1 MIAAIKPAGS
11 NTRGLLAY
19 LYGPGR
25 HDEHLDP
32 HLVAGFAMLGM
43 PDPGRDESATLTEL
57 GHYLDEPVRLRN
69 SEFGKP
75 VTDHVWH
82 CPVRAA
88 PEDRHLSDT
97 EWGEIAQR
105 IVLAAG
111 IAPAGDDLACRW
123 IAVRHADD
131 HIHILAT
138 TVREDGRR
146 PKLHDSGIRVG
157 DECRTIEKDYGLRL
171 LKKGDR
177 TDTRRPVQ
185 AEMHKAERLDWE
197 QTSREWLQARIRA
210 AIPHANSAEQL
221 LAYLE
226 ADDILVKP
234 RCGPS
239 GDLLGYAVGRP
250 GDLNKDGEQIFH
262 PGGKI
267 APDLTLPKLKAR
279 LESSAPEEH
288 PTAQRNRLSTPWH
301 QATAA
306 LDTLHAE
313 ITSTSTDGSGDAR
326 AQAHI
331 TALGELIEATTQQA
345 PANHRAQL
353 RSASARFARAQRS
366 QIRAE
371 DRAAHALR
379 TAARDIAHTATGP
392 DGSTLAALTA
402 ALLWAAILAARWHEA
417 KGRAHQADAARR
429 AVQHLQSAADN
440 TLAPT
445 LTELEA
451 RRPGEGTRRTLA
463 HDVRAAVPEHAKRI
477 LADPGWHALATV
489 LADAEAGGHRPHQL
503 LKEAAAQRELTTARQ
518 PARVLIT
525 RIQHTSRNPA
535 PNQPAC
541 VAPPHRPSTLRR
553 SVSSPPLGPQL
564 PRAGRAARAVEP
576 TKWSEA
582 GPRRRRRRDN
592 GCWAGHHGW

>member
-1 MIAAIKPAGS
+1 MLAAIKPCGT

-43 PDPGRDESATLTEL
+43 PDPGRDENATLTGL
-57 GHYLDEPVRLRN
+57 GHYLDEPVLLRN

-88 PEDRHLSDT
+88 PEDRYLSDT

-111 IAPAGDDLACRW
+111 IASAGDDLACRW

-157 DECRTIEKDYGLRL
+157 DECREIEKDYGLRRL
-171 LKKGDR
+171 TKGDR
-177 TDTRRPVQ
+177 TATRRPTQ
-185 AEMHKAERLDWE
+185 AEMHKAGRLGWE
-197 QTSREWLQARIRA
+197 QTSREWLQDRIRA
-210 AIPHANSAEQL
+210 AIPHASSAEEL

-226 ADDILVKP
+226 AGDILVKP
-234 RCGPS
+234 RHGPS

-250 GDLNKDGEQIFH
+250 GDLNKDGEQIYH

-267 APDLTLPKLKAR
+267 APDLSLPKLKAR
-279 LESSAPEEH
+279 LETSTPEEQ
-288 PTAQRNRLSTPWH
+288 PTARRNRLITPWH
-301 QATAA
+301 QATEA
-306 LDTLHAE
+306 LDTLHTE
-313 ITSTSTDGSGDAR
+313 ITNTSADGSRDAW

-331 TALGELIEATTQQA
+331 TALGELIDATAQKA
-345 PANHRAQL
+345 PADLRAQL
-353 RSASARFARAQRS
+353 HAASRAFARAQRS
-366 QIRAE
+366 QIRGE

-379 TAARDIAHTATGP
+379 TAARDIANTATGP
-392 DGSTLAALTA
+392 DGSALAALVA
-402 ALLWAAILAARWHEA
+402 ALVWAAILAGRWQEA
-417 KGRAHQADAARR
+417 KGHAHQADAARQ
-429 AVQHLQSAADN
+429 AVQHLQSAADDA
-440 TLAPT
+440 LATT
-445 LTELEA
+445 LTELVSRHPTE
-451 RRPGEGTRRTLA
+451 ETRRILA
-463 HDVRAAVPEHAKRI
+463 GDVRAAVPEHAERI
-477 LADPGWHALATV
+477 LADPGWPA
-489 LADAEAGGHRPHQL
+489 LADAEAGGHKPHQL
-503 LKEAAAQRELTTARQ
+503 LKEAAARRELGTAHS

-525 RIQHTSRNPA
+525 RIQHTSRHPA
-535 PNQPAC
+535 PN
-541 VAPPHRPSTLRR
+541 RR
-553 SVSSPPLGPQL
+553 
-564 PRAGRAARAVEP
+564 AEAARLRSTTVSAFNTPSPDTQPP
-576 TKWSEA
+576 TATAAST
-582 GPRRRRRRDN
+582 GQPGRPRR
-592 GCWAGHHGW
+592 

>member
-32 HLVAGFAMLGM
+32 HLVAAFAMLGM
-43 PDPGRDESATLTEL
+43 PDPGRDEHATLTEL

-88 PEDRHLSDT
+88 PEDRYLSDT

-105 IVLAAG
+105 IVQAAS
-111 IAPAGDDLACRW
+111 IAPEGDDLACRW

-146 PKLHDSGIRVG
+146 PKLHDSGTRVG
-157 DECRTIEKDYGLRL
+157 DACREIEKDYGLRR

-177 TDTRRPVQ
+177 TGTRRPTQ
-185 AEMHKAERLDWE
+185 AEIHKADRLGWK
-197 QTSREWLQARIRA
+197 QTSREWLQDRIRA
-210 AIPHANSAEQL
+210 AIPHATSTEQL

-234 RCGPS
+234 RRGPS

-250 GDLNKDGEQIFH
+250 GDLNKDGEQIYH

-267 APDLTLPKLKAR
+267 APDLSLPKLKAR
-279 LESSAPEEH
+279 LETSTPEEH
-288 PTAQRNRLSTPWH
+288 PTARRNRPATAWH
-301 QATAA
+301 QATEA
-306 LDTLHAE
+306 LDTLHIE
-313 ITSTSTDGSGDAR
+313 MTGTSADDGGDAR

-331 TALGELIEATTQQA
+331 TALGELIEATAQKA
-345 PANHRAQL
+345 PADIRAQL
-353 RSASARFARAQRS
+353 HAASRTFARAQRS

-371 DRAAHALR
+371 DRAAQALR
-379 TAARDIAHTATGP
+379 SAARDIVNTAIGP
-392 DGSTLAALTA
+392 DGSALAALTA

-417 KGRAHQADAARR
+417 QGHAHQADAARQ
-429 AVQHLQSAADN
+429 AVQHLQSAADDA
-440 TLAPT
+440 LSPT
-445 LTELEA
+445 LTELAA
-451 RRPGEGTRRTLA
+451 RPSTEETRRILA
-463 HDVRAAVPEHAKRI
+463 NDVRAAVPEHAERI
-477 LADPGWHALATV
+477 LSDPGWPGLATA
-489 LADAEAGGHRPHQL
+489 LADAEAGGHKPHQL
-503 LKEAAAQRELTTARQ
+503 LKEAAARRELGTAHR

-535 PNQPAC
+535 PNRRAEAARLRSTTAAAFS
-541 VAPPHRPSTLRR
+541 APSPST
-553 SVSSPPLGPQL
+553 Q
-564 PRAGRAARAVEP
+564 PRATTAP
-576 TKWSEA
+576 TSQPSR
-582 GPRRRRRRDN
+582 PRR
-592 GCWAGHHGW
+592 

>member
-32 HLVAGFAMLGM
+32 HLVAAFAMLGM
-43 PDPGRDESATLTEL
+43 PDPGRDENATLTEL

-88 PEDRHLSDT
+88 PEDRYLSDT

-105 IVLAAG
+105 IVQAAG
-111 IAPAGDDLACRW
+111 IAPQGDDLACRW

-157 DECRTIEKDYGLRL
+157 DACREIEKDYGLRR

-177 TDTRRPVQ
+177 TSTRRPTQ
-185 AEMHKAERLDWE
+185 AEMHKAERFGWE
-197 QTSREWLQARIRA
+197 QTSREWLQDRVRA
-210 AIPHANSAEQL
+210 AIPHATSTEEL

-226 ADDILVKP
+226 AGEILVK
-234 RCGPS
+234 RRRGPS
-239 GDLLGYAVGRP
+239 GDVLGYAVGRP
-250 GDLNKDGEQIFH
+250 GDLNKEGEQIYH

-267 APDLTLPKLKAR
+267 APDLSLPKLKAR
-279 LESSAPEEH
+279 LETSAPEEH
-288 PTAQRNRLSTPWH
+288 PTARRNRPATAWH
-301 QATAA
+301 QATEA
-306 LDTLHAE
+306 LDTLHTE
-313 ITSTSTDGSGDAR
+313 MTGTSADDGGDAR

-331 TALGELIEATTQQA
+331 TALGELIEATAQRA
-345 PANHRAQL
+345 PGDIRAQL
-353 RSASARFARAQRS
+353 HAASRAFARAQRS
-366 QIRAE
+366 QVRAE

-392 DGSTLAALTA
+392 DGSALAALTA
-402 ALLWAAILAARWHEA
+402 ALLWAAILAACWHEA
-417 KGRAHQADAARR
+417 RGHAHQADAARQ
-429 AVQHLQSAADN
+429 AVQHLQSAADDA
-440 TLAPT
+440 LSPT
-445 LTELEA
+445 LTELAA
-451 RRPGEGTRRTLA
+451 RPFQEETRRILA
-463 HDVRAAVPEHAKRI
+463 NDVRAAVPEHAERI
-477 LADPGWHALATV
+477 LSDPGWPALATV
-489 LADAEAGGHRPHQL
+489 LADAEAGGHKPHQL
-503 LKEAAAQRELTTARQ
+503 LKEAAARRELGTALR

-535 PNQPAC
+535 SNRRAEAARLRSATASAFSAPSPGTQSRAATAPMSQPS
-541 VAPPHRPSTLRR
+541 RLRR
-553 SVSSPPLGPQL
+553 
-564 PRAGRAARAVEP
+564 
-576 TKWSEA
+576 
-582 GPRRRRRRDN
+582 
-592 GCWAGHHGW
+592 

>member
-32 HLVAGFAMLGM
+32 HLVTGFAMLGM
-43 PDPGRDESATLTEL
+43 PNPGRDEHATLTEL
-57 GHYLDEPVRLRN
+57 GHHLDEPVRLRN

-88 PEDRHLSDT
+88 PEDRYLSDT

-105 IVLAAG
+105 IVQAAG
-111 IAPAGDDLACRW
+111 IAPEGDDLACRW

-157 DECRTIEKDYGLRL
+157 DTCRQIEKDYGLRQ

-177 TDTRRPVQ
+177 TAARRPTQ
-185 AEMHKAERLDWE
+185 AEMHKANRLGWE
-197 QTSREWLQARIRA
+197 QTSREWLQDRIRA
-210 AIPHANSAEQL
+210 AIPHATTTEEL

-226 ADDILVKP
+226 AGEILVKH
-234 RCGPS
+234 RRGPS

-250 GDLNKDGEQIFH
+250 GDLNKDGEQIYH

-267 APDLTLPKLKAR
+267 APDLSLPKLKAR
-279 LESSAPEEH
+279 LETSTPEEH
-288 PTAQRNRLSTPWH
+288 PTARRNRPATAWH
-301 QATAA
+301 QATKA
-306 LDTLHAE
+306 LDTLHIE
-313 ITSTSTDGSGDAR
+313 ITGTSADDAGDAR

-331 TALGELIEATTQQA
+331 TALGELIEATAQKA
-345 PANHRAQL
+345 PADIRAQL
-353 RSASARFARAQRS
+353 HAASRAFARAQRS

-379 TAARDIAHTATGP
+379 SAARDIVNTATGP
-392 DGSTLAALTA
+392 DGSALAVLTA
-402 ALLWAAILAARWHEA
+402 ALVWAVVLAARWHEA
-417 KGRAHQADAARR
+417 KGHAHQADAAGQ
-429 AVQHLQSAADN
+429 AVQHLQSAADDA
-440 TLAPT
+440 LSPT
-445 LTELEA
+445 LTELSA
-451 RRPGEGTRRTLA
+451 RPSKEEIRRILA
-463 HDVRAAVPEHAKRI
+463 NDVRAAVPEHAERI
-477 LADPGWHALATV
+477 LADPGWLALVTV
-489 LADAEAGGHRPHQL
+489 LSDAEASGHKPHQL
-503 LKEAAAQRELTTARQ
+503 LKEAAARRELGTAHR

-535 PNQPAC
+535 PNRRAEAARLRSTTAAAFS
-541 VAPPHRPSTLRR
+541 APSPST
-553 SVSSPPLGPQL
+553 Q
-564 PRAGRAARAVEP
+564 PRATTAP
-576 TKWSEA
+576 TSQPSR
-582 GPRRRRRRDN
+582 PRR
-592 GCWAGHHGW
+592 